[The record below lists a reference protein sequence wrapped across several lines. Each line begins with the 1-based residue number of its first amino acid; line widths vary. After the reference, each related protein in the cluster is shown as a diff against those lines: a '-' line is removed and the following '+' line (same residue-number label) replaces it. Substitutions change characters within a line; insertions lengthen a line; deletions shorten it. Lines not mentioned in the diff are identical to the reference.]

1 MERGLGL
8 YCWFY
13 RVNRNFCQFS
23 GENRGHSCSHGI
35 LILFPVQVWDVDYSK
50 IELRMGSPPDVV
62 TCVAKVDKE
71 KESKF
76 ILVNDPPKP

>member
-1 MERGLGL
+1 
-8 YCWFY
+8 
-13 RVNRNFCQFS
+13 
-23 GENRGHSCSHGI
+23 
-35 LILFPVQVWDVDYSK
+35 VWDVDYSK

-76 ILVNDPPKP
+76 ILVNHPSNHKTTLNPKKTNPKP